1 MRAITT
7 IAAITARM
15 MIVRVDGRRGI
26 HRRRGGAAVAA
37 EGAGVTFTR
46 YWTDAVFAARSVVAV
61 APATQRQGDEH
72 DRAGR
77 DECAAADPD
86 AEQLAA
92 VAARARQTVGVDDRR
107 ARGAAGGARRDRSD
121 VVHTGRVLRQRD
133 GDGRRAPA
141 ASEVR
146 VVEPVEIAKRT
157 TANVAP
163 SPFSP
168 VTVIVIGSLAPNV
181 PLVQENSI
189 ACPACAVA
197 DDVEQASTGG

>member
-1 MRAITT
+1 MLYT
-7 IAAITARM
+7 
-15 MIVRVDGRRGI
+15 
-26 HRRRGGAAVAA
+26 
-37 EGAGVTFTR
+37 
-46 YWTDAVFAARSVVAV
+46 
-61 APATQRQGDEH
+61 
-72 DRAGR
+72 
-77 DECAAADPD
+77 PD
-86 AEQLAA
+86 AFCGSVMA
-92 VAARARQTVGVDDRR
+92 T
-107 ARGAAGGARRDRSD
+107 
-121 VVHTGRVLRQRD
+121 
-133 GDGRRAPA
+133 GRRAPA